1 MGFMNASMDDD
12 SDEEDDE
19 DMRRVRTPPVP
30 ASPSKHAALAA
41 ATGAKSP
48 SKGPYVP
55 ERLETPPPQ
64 YNNSQQRSSPQ
75 PASRSPPPAIAAPRP
90 GYATSP
96 VAALDQSVNGNL
108 ARPAPTAAPQGRAP
122 PSGGHPNLRIAPPS
136 SPGSPY
142 ANGTPSPSGSP
153 HPLQPPITP
162 ITPVFARPQRTNTMD
177 SAGSVGFSETKGL
190 IMRGEGEETL
200 IPRGRGQKG
209 DQFWRR
215 FSMVAKDPQEKR
227 PSTWLTKAQ
236 GGAAGLS
243 RWVWIV
249 GIVLL
254 ICAAGGIALG
264 VYMSEQASAH
274 YRPDAVGGSANEA
287 AASLSATAAA
297 AGKTAKGAIGT
308 TSTHHVS
315 PTNTVARRAPHAQVT
330 PAAGHAARN
339 RHNVARLESELL

>member
-1 MGFMNASMDDD
+1 MDDD

-19 DMRRVRTPPVP
+19 DMRRTRTSSVP

-48 SKGPYVP
+48 SSKGPYVP

-64 YNNSQQRSSPQ
+64 YKQQ
-75 PASRSPPPAIAAPRP
+75 PAARIRDL
-90 GYATSP
+90 P

-122 PSGGHPNLRIAPPS
+122 PSGGHPNLRIAPPLVPRLPLRQRHALALGLPAPAAAPHHAHHARLRAPAAHQHHGLGRLRRLSPRPRAS
-136 SPGSPY
+136 SC
-142 ANGTPSPSGSP
+142 A
-153 HPLQPPITP
+153 
-162 ITPVFARPQRTNTMD
+162 ARARRR
-177 SAGSVGFSETKGL
+177 SSRAA
-190 IMRGEGEETL
+190 
-200 IPRGRGQKG
+200 RGQKG

-254 ICAAGGIALG
+254 HLRGGRHRARRVHVRAGVGALPPRCGGRERERGRGVAVGDRGGGEDREGRDWRDQHAPCDADEYGCAARAACAGYARGG
-264 VYMSEQASAH
+264 
-274 YRPDAVGGSANEA
+274 
-287 AASLSATAAA
+287 
-297 AGKTAKGAIGT
+297 
-308 TSTHHVS
+308 
-315 PTNTVARRAPHAQVT
+315 ARRAESAQRR
-330 PAAGHAARN
+330 AA
-339 RHNVARLESELL
+339 